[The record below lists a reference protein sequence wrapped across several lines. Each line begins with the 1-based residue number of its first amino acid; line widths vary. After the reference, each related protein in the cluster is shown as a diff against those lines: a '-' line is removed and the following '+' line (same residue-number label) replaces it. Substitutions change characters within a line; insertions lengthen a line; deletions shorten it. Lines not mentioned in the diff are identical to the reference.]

1 MRGAGPQADN
11 RIVNASR
18 VRAPPARAVSSSRRV
33 GSLTR
38 CSVVGAAASLTGVAC
53 TNRATDGR
61 AATFGSAGAAS
72 RREYSATS
80 QPSVMAASVS
90 EFDPGSG
97 TTLAACLTHASRAG
111 SPFGAAQRRT
121 GEERVIDL
129 PASGGQPRETGA
141 VTACVRPPVG
151 GSGKAFRGARGGG
164 CVRLASRRGDGPPR
178 RRSVA
183 GLRGRPATGG
193 LRHGPHTYGWQQ
205 RGIFGNG
212 RKPDRATP
220 RAG

>member
-1 MRGAGPQADN
+1 
-11 RIVNASR
+11 
-18 VRAPPARAVSSSRRV
+18 
-33 GSLTR
+33 LTR
-38 CSVVGAAASLTGVAC
+38 CSVVGAAAVRWGR
-53 TNRATDGR
+53 RARIVRRTGR
-61 AATFGSAGAAS
+61 ALSGDPARVAS
-72 RREYSATS
+72 RNNRKKTPAL
-80 QPSVMAASVS
+80 AGASVS

-121 GEERVIDL
+121 GEERVTDL
-129 PASGGQPRETGA
+129 PRSGGQPRETGA
-141 VTACVRPPVG
+141 VTACVRSPVG
-151 GSGKAFRGARGGG
+151 RSGKAIFRGGALGGG

>member
-1 MRGAGPQADN
+1 MCLFHWYPGTLTGEVWCAHHE
-11 RIVNASR
+11 VAS
-18 VRAPPARAVSSSRRV
+18 AVSCGACRQAQMCRQSDGLRASIRWRMAHLPTISQQV
-33 GSLTR
+33 GHLW
-38 CSVVGAAASLTGVAC
+38 
-53 TNRATDGR
+53 
-61 AATFGSAGAAS
+61 
-72 RREYSATS
+72 
-80 QPSVMAASVS
+80 MAASVS

-111 SPFGAAQRRT
+111 SPFGAVQRRT

-129 PASGGQPRETGA
+129 PARGGQPRETGA

>member
-1 MRGAGPQADN
+1 M
-11 RIVNASR
+11 
-18 VRAPPARAVSSSRRV
+18 
-33 GSLTR
+33 
-38 CSVVGAAASLTGVAC
+38 GVAKQQQ
-53 TNRATDGR
+53 RER
-61 AATFGSAGAAS
+61 RRRTFGCGG
-72 RREYSATS
+72 
-80 QPSVMAASVS
+80 ASVG

-111 SPFGAAQRRT
+111 PPFGVVQRRT

-129 PASGGQPRETGA
+129 PVSGGQPRETGA
-141 VTACVRPPVG
+141 VTACVRAPVG
-151 GSGKAFRGARGGG
+151 CMGKAFRGARGGD

-220 RAG
+220 RAGRRPSGCKPLLPGARMTVPGESASANYVPAAAVRRRRRALSGFTGRKARAGGPAGRQ

>member
-1 MRGAGPQADN
+1 VQRG
-11 RIVNASR
+11 
-18 VRAPPARAVSSSRRV
+18 
-33 GSLTR
+33 R
-38 CSVVGAAASLTGVAC
+38 CSGGPSGLPR
-53 TNRATDGR
+53 TNRATDVRRTPCGGR
-61 AATFGSAGAAS
+61 VGVMSRNNRRKKSSASVGAT
-72 RREYSATS
+72 
-80 QPSVMAASVS
+80 VS

-111 SPFGAAQRRT
+111 RAFGRDQRRT
-121 GEERVIDL
+121 GEERVTDL
-129 PASGGQPRETGA
+129 PRSGGQPRETGA
-141 VTACVRPPVG
+141 VTACVRRPVG
-151 GSGKAFRGARGGG
+151 LSGKALRGALGGG